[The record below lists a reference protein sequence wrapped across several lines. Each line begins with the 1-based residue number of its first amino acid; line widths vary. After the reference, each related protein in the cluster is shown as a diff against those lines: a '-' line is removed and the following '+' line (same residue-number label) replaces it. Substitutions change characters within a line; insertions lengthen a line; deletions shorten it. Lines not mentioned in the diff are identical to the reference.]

1 MNADAGAAPIGAKAN
16 PIDFDHESAEYAARW
31 TDQYRTIRESG
42 CPIAWSGAHGGY
54 FVPSRY
60 NDIVAIAQDS
70 QTFSSAKTFDAATGA
85 VSGGVLIPAIP
96 FPTAYPIE
104 TDRPVWDAYRSFINR
119 RFAPKAAEARRDFA
133 RHHASRLLDQ
143 VIETGEID
151 FIADLTGPLPAIV
164 TMDLMGLPLAD
175 WRDFAE
181 PLHEI
186 VYTPKESAEFP
197 DVAARFQQM
206 FDRCLVELRRYR
218 ELPPEDNLLSVFAHE
233 PFEGRPL
240 TDDEVLGY
248 CNNIL
253 AGGVDTTT
261 ALTTNVL
268 VYLWR
273 NPDERQRL
281 IGDPA
286 LLPTARE
293 EFVRFFAP
301 QHAVARNCTRDVEV
315 GGVLI
320 AAGDR
325 IYMPWGAG
333 NRDPEVFEQPD
344 FIDMARFP
352 NRHIGFGAG
361 AHRCIGS
368 FVARV
373 MFEEMVKQVLS
384 RMPNYRI
391 DIDRAQRYRSIGTI
405 NGWMNMPATF
415 APGTRLSHDT
425 LG

>member
-1 MNADAGAAPIGAKAN
+1 MTAAAPLGSKAN
-16 PIDFDHESAEYAARW
+16 PIAFDHESPAYAANW
-31 TDQYRTIRESG
+31 ADEYRTIRESA

-60 NDIVAIAQDS
+60 RDIVAIAQDS
-70 QTFSSAKTFDAATGA
+70 QTFSSAKHVDVATGE
-85 VSGGVLIPAIP
+85 VTGGVLIPTIP

-104 TDRPVWDAYRSFINR
+104 TDRPVWDAYRNFINR

-133 RHHASRLLDQ
+133 RAHASLLLDQ
-143 VIETGEID
+143 VIETGAID
-151 FIADLTGPLPAIV
+151 FVADLTGPLPAIV

-186 VYTPKESAEFP
+186 VYTPKESPEFVA
-197 DVAARFQQM
+197 VAARFQAM
-206 FDRCLVELRRYR
+206 FDRCLVELERYR
-218 ELPPEDNLLSVFAHE
+218 NLPPEDNLLSLFAHA
-233 PFEGRPL
+233 PFEGRRL

-268 VYLWR
+268 AYLWR
-273 NPDERQRL
+273 NPNEKRRL
-281 IGDPA
+281 IDDPM

-301 QHAVARNCTRDVEV
+301 QHAVARNCTRDTEV
-315 GGVLI
+315 GGIPI

-325 IYMPWGAG
+325 VYMPWGAG
-333 NRDPEVFEQPD
+333 NRDPEIFDDPD
-344 FIDMARFP
+344 RIDLARFP

-361 AHRCIGS
+361 AHRCVGS
-368 FVARV
+368 FIARA
-373 MFEEMVKQVLS
+373 MFEEMIKAVLT
-384 RMPNYRI
+384 RI
-391 DIDRAQRYRSIGTI
+391 PEYVIDLDSARRYRSIGTI

-415 APGTRLSHDT
+415 APGMRLSPAA

>member
-1 MNADAGAAPIGAKAN
+1 MSGRATAEPLGAKTC
-16 PIDFDHESAEYAARW
+16 PISFDHESPEYAAAW
-31 TDQYRTIRESG
+31 AEQYRTIRESG
-42 CPIAWSGAHGGY
+42 RPIAWSAAHGGY

-60 NDIVAIAQDS
+60 RDIVAIAQDS
-70 QTFSSAKTFDAATGA
+70 QTFSSAKSFDAATGT

-96 FPTAYPIE
+96 FPAAYPIE

-133 RHHASRLLDQ
+133 RHHASLLMDQ

-151 FIADLTGPLPAIV
+151 FVADLTGPLPAIV
-164 TMDLMGLPLAD
+164 TMELMGLPLTD

-186 VYTPKESAEFP
+186 VYTPKDSPDFAE
-197 DVAARFQQM
+197 VAARFQRM
-206 FDRCLVELRRYR
+206 FDRCLIEFRRYR
-218 ELPPEDNLLSVFAHE
+218 ALPREDNLLSFFAHE

-268 VYLWR
+268 AYLWR
-273 NPDERQRL
+273 NPQERQRL
-281 IGDPA
+281 IDDPK
-286 LLPTARE
+286 LLTTARE

-301 QHAVARNCTRDVEV
+301 QHAVARNCTRDTEV
-315 GGVLI
+315 GGVPI

-333 NRDPEVFEQPD
+333 NRDPDVFEEPD
-344 FIDMARFP
+344 RIDMARFP

-368 FVARV
+368 FIARV
-373 MFEEMVKQVLS
+373 MFDEMIGQVLS
-384 RMPNYRI
+384 RIPDYHI
-391 DIDRAQRYRSIGTI
+391 DIDRALRYRSIGTI

-415 APGTRLSHDT
+415 TPGVRLVPET

>member
-1 MNADAGAAPIGAKAN
+1 MSAGEIAPLGSKSN
-16 PIDFDHESAEYAARW
+16 PVAFDHESPEYVGAWA
-31 TDQYRTIRESG
+31 DQYRTIRTSA

-60 NDIVAIAQDS
+60 QDIVAIAQDS
-70 QTFSSAKTFDAATGA
+70 ETFSSAKHFDAATGA
-85 VSGGVLIPAIP
+85 VSGGVLIPPLAVP
-96 FPTAYPIE
+96 PAFPID
-104 TDRPVWDAYRSFINR
+104 TDRPIWDAYRGLINR

-133 RHHASRLLDQ
+133 RHHASLLIDQ

-151 FIADLTGPLPAIV
+151 FIADLTGPLPAMV

-186 VYTPKESAEFP
+186 VYTPKDSPEFP
-197 DVAARFQQM
+197 EVFRRFQRM
-206 FDRCLVELRRYR
+206 FERCLDEVRRYR
-218 ELPPEDNLLSVFAHE
+218 DLPPQDNLLSLFAHA
-233 PFEGRPL
+233 PFEGRRL
-240 TDDEVLGY
+240 TDEEVEGY

-273 NPDERQRL
+273 NPHEKQRL
-281 IGDPA
+281 IDDSA

-301 QHAVARNCTRDVEV
+301 QHAVARTCTRDTAV
-315 GGVLI
+315 GGVEI

-325 IYMPWGAG
+325 VYMPWGAG
-333 NRDPEVFEQPD
+333 NRDPAVFEDPD
-344 FIDMARFP
+344 RIDMARFP

-361 AHRCIGS
+361 AHRCVGS

-373 MFEEMVKQVLS
+373 MFEEMIKQVLA
-384 RMPNYRI
+384 RIPDYRI
-391 DIDRAQRYRSIGTI
+391 DIDQARQYRSIGII

-415 APGTRLSHDT
+415 APGVRLSRET

>member
-1 MNADAGAAPIGAKAN
+1 MSTGANAVPLGAKGN
-16 PIDFDHESAEYAARW
+16 PIDFDHESPAYAAAW
-31 TDQYRTIRESG
+31 AEHYRTIRDSG
-42 CPIAWSGAHGGY
+42 CPIAWSDAHGGY

-60 NDIVAIAQDS
+60 RDIVAIAQDGT
-70 QTFSSAKTFDAATGA
+70 TFSSAKQFDAATGKVA
-85 VSGGVLIPAIP
+85 GGVLIPAIP

-104 TDRPVWDAYRSFINR
+104 TDRPAWDAYRGFINR
-119 RFAPKAAEARRDFA
+119 RFAPKAAEARRAFA
-133 RHHASRLLDQ
+133 QRYASLLIDQ
-143 VIETGEID
+143 VIETGQID
-151 FIADLTGPLPAIV
+151 FVADLTGPLPAMV
-164 TMDLMGLPLAD
+164 SMELMGLPLPD

-186 VYTPKESAEFP
+186 VYTPKDSPEFVE
-197 DVAARFQQM
+197 VAAKFQRM

-218 ELPPEDNLLSVFAHE
+218 ELPPQDNLLSVFAHE
-233 PFEGRPL
+233 PFDGRLL

-261 ALTTNVL
+261 ALSTNVL
-268 VYLWR
+268 VYLWQ
-273 NPDERQRL
+273 NPDEKQRL
-281 IGDPA
+281 IDEPE
-286 LLPTARE
+286 LLPRARE

-301 QHAVARNCTRDVEV
+301 QHAVARNCTRDTEV
-315 GGVLI
+315 GGVAI

-325 IYMPWGAG
+325 VYMPWGAA
-333 NRDPEVFEQPD
+333 NRDPEIFNDPD
-344 FIDMARFP
+344 RIDMARFP

-361 AHRCIGS
+361 AHRCVGS

-373 MFEEMVKQVLS
+373 MFEEMLKQVLT
-384 RMPNYRI
+384 RLPDYQL
-391 DIDRAQRYRSIGTI
+391 DICQARRYRSIGTI

-415 APGTRLSHDT
+415 TPGVRLSAEA

>member
-1 MNADAGAAPIGAKAN
+1 MSTADARLGSKRN
-16 PIDFDHESAEYAARW
+16 PVAFDHESPDYAANW
-31 TDQYRTIRESG
+31 AEQYRAIRESD
-42 CPIAWSGAHGGY
+42 CPIAWSAAHGGY

-60 NDIVAIAQDS
+60 RDIVAIAQDS
-70 QTFSSAKTFDAATGA
+70 RTFSSAKHVDAATGA
-85 VSGGVLIPAIP
+85 VTGGVLIPTIP

-104 TDRPVWDAYRSFINR
+104 TDRPVWDAYRNFINR

-133 RHHASRLLDQ
+133 RHHASLLLDQ
-143 VIETGEID
+143 VVETGVID
-151 FIADLTGPLPAIV
+151 FVADLTGPLPAIV

-186 VYTPKESAEFP
+186 VYTPKESAEFGA
-197 DVAARFQQM
+197 VAARFQEM

-218 ELPPEDNLLSVFAHE
+218 DLPPEDNLLSLFAHA
-233 PFEGRPL
+233 PFEGRRL

-268 VYLWR
+268 VHLWR
-273 NPDERQRL
+273 NPDDKRRL
-281 IGDPA
+281 IDDPA

-301 QHAVARNCTRDVEV
+301 QHAVARNCTRDTEV
-315 GGVLI
+315 GGVPI

-325 IYMPWGAG
+325 VYMPWGAG
-333 NRDPEVFEQPD
+333 NRDPEIFDDPD
-344 FIDMARFP
+344 RIDIARFP

-361 AHRCIGS
+361 AHRCVGS
-368 FVARV
+368 FIARV
-373 MFEEMVKQVLS
+373 MFEEMIKQVLA
-384 RMPNYRI
+384 RI
-391 DIDRAQRYRSIGTI
+391 PDYDIDLNRARRYRSIGTI

-415 APGTRLSHDT
+415 APGTRLSSDA

>member
-1 MNADAGAAPIGAKAN
+1 MSAGSTAAPLGAKAN
-16 PIDFDHESAEYAARW
+16 PIAFDHESPEYAARW
-31 TDQYRTIRESG
+31 AEAYRTIRESR
-42 CPIAWSGAHGGY
+42 CPVAWSSAHGGY

-60 NDIVAIAQDS
+60 HDIVAIAQDS
-70 QTFSSAKTFDAATGA
+70 QTFSSAKQTDAVTGH
-85 VSGGVLIPAIP
+85 VTGGVLIPAIP

-104 TDRPVWDAYRSFINR
+104 TDRPVWDAYRGFINR

-133 RHHASRLLDQ
+133 RRYASLLLDQ
-143 VIETGEID
+143 VIETGAID
-151 FIADLTGPLPAIV
+151 FVADLTGPLPAIV
-164 TMDLMGLPLAD
+164 TMELMGLPLAD

-186 VYTPKESAEFP
+186 VYTPKESSEFP
-197 DVAARFQQM
+197 AVAQRFQEM

-218 ELPPEDNLLSVFAHE
+218 ELPPADNLLSLFAHE

-268 VYLWR
+268 AYLWR
-273 NPDERQRL
+273 HPDEKQRL
-281 IGDPA
+281 IDEPA

-301 QHAVARNCTRDVEV
+301 QHAVARNCTRDTEV
-315 GGVLI
+315 GGVPI

-325 IYMPWGAG
+325 VYMPWGAG
-333 NRDPEVFEQPD
+333 NRDPEVFENPD
-344 FIDMARFP
+344 RIDMARFP

-361 AHRCIGS
+361 AHRCVGS
-368 FVARV
+368 FIARV
-373 MFEEMVKQVLS
+373 MFDEMIKQVLT
-384 RMPNYRI
+384 RIPDYRV
-391 DIDRAQRYRSIGTI
+391 DLEQARKYRSIGTI
-405 NGWMNMPATF
+405 NGWMNMPASFT
-415 APGTRLSHDT
+415 PGSRLSHEA
-425 LG
+425 LS

>member
-1 MNADAGAAPIGAKAN
+1 MSGGAAGAPYGAKGN
-16 PIDFDHESAEYAARW
+16 PIEFDHESADYAAGW
-31 TDQYRTIRESG
+31 AEQYRTIRESA
-42 CPIAWSGAHGGY
+42 CPIAWSDAHGGY

-60 NDIVAIAQDS
+60 RDIVAIAQDS
-70 QTFSSAKTFDAATGA
+70 QTFSSAKAFDAATGT
-85 VSGGVLIPAIP
+85 VTGGVLIPALP
-96 FPTAYPIE
+96 FPAAYPIE
-104 TDRPVWDAYRSFINR
+104 TDRPLWDAYRGLINR
-119 RFAPKAAEARRDFA
+119 RFAPKAAEARRAFA
-133 RHHASRLLDQ
+133 QRYTSLLIDQ
-143 VIETGEID
+143 VVETGKID
-151 FIADLTGPLPAIV
+151 FVADLTGPLPAIV

-186 VYTPKESAEFP
+186 VYTPKESAEFAE
-197 DVAARFQQM
+197 VAARFQSM
-206 FDRCLVELRRYR
+206 FDRCLRELQSYR
-218 ELPPEDNLLSVFAHE
+218 ERPLEDNLLSLFAHE
-233 PFEGRPL
+233 TFEGRRL

-261 ALTTNVL
+261 ALTTNAL
-268 VYLWR
+268 VYLER
-273 NPDERQRL
+273 NPGERQRL
-281 IGDPA
+281 IDEPG

-301 QHAVARNCTRDVEV
+301 QHAVARNCTRDTEV
-315 GGVLI
+315 GGTPI

-333 NRDPEVFEQPD
+333 NRDPDVFDDPD
-344 FIDMARFP
+344 RIDMSRFP

-361 AHRCIGS
+361 AHRCVGS
-368 FVARV
+368 FIARV
-373 MFEEMVKQVLS
+373 MFEEMMKQVLA
-384 RMPNYRI
+384 RLPDYRI
-391 DIDRAQRYRSIGTI
+391 DLDQARRYRSIGTI

-415 APGTRLSHDT
+415 TPGPRISQDT